1 MKQKYFSAPR
11 AAAVCSLALAAWA
24 CLAGPAAAAEPN
36 GASSPP
42 SLTPKPSTLSPAAV
56 STSVFSLGPLVDAK
70 YDRGIA
76 LMYRLEFDKA
86 EEQFKDI
93 IRVDTANP
101 AGYFALAA
109 LSWWRYSQNFDVQ
122 ADFKD
127 LEAEFMRNVESAI
140 KVCEERLDKKEALD
154 QTYFFMGSAYGLR
167 GRWYAVQRRW
177 FKAYT
182 SGNKGRKLLNK
193 AVKINPEFYDAYL
206 GLGIFDYFAD
216 TLPGILKIPALLFI
230 SGDKARGI
238 SEVRLA
244 LEKGRFFS
252 TEARLFLV
260 EIMTRHEKNFKAAFE
275 ELAALKAGDPS
286 NLFFRL
292 AEILTLI
299 HAQDWRKALDECV
312 SFLADHKKDPSPGI
326 TQQLSLVYLS
336 AGDSYLGLNKPLEAA
351 AWFTG
356 GTAQTAFP
364 KKGWVTYC
372 YLRRGQA
379 MDLMGKREEAVMDY
393 RTVLA
398 RDNFWDSWK
407 YARLAVKKAPDLSE
421 VSRQLTE
428 D

>member
-1 MKQKYFSAPR
+1 MKNHLHALLMPLVFVFSPVLFT
-11 AAAVCSLALAAWA
+11 AVCCAGGAVKDAA
-24 CLAGPAAAAEPN
+24 PAEV
-36 GASSPP
+36 
-42 SLTPKPSTLSPAAV
+42 LLPAAV
-56 STSVFSLGPLVDAK
+56 STSIFSLGPLVDEK

-86 EEQFKDI
+86 QEQFQDI
-93 IRVDTANP
+93 IKADTSNP

-127 LEAEFMRNVESAI
+127 LENEFMNNVDAAV
-140 KVCEERLDKKEALD
+140 KVCEGRLKKKEALD
-154 QTYFFMGSAYGLR
+154 QTYFFMGSAYGLK

-182 SGNKGRKLLNK
+182 NGNKGRKLLNK
-193 AVKINPEFYDAYL
+193 AVKVNPEFYDAYL

-216 TLPGILKIPALLFI
+216 TLPGVLKIPALLFI

-260 EIMTRHEKNFKAAFE
+260 EILTRHEKNFKAALE
-275 ELAALKAGDPS
+275 EVAALKEEDSS

-292 AEILTLI
+292 GEILTLV
-299 HAQDWRKALDECV
+299 HAQYWQKVLDECDK
-312 SFLADHKKDPSPGI
+312 FLADYKKMPSPGI
-326 TQQLSLVYLS
+326 TQQLSLIYLS
-336 AGDSYLGLNKPLEAA
+336 AGDAYLALNKPREAS

-356 GTAQTAFP
+356 GIAETVFP
-364 KKGWVTYC
+364 KKGWITYC

-379 MDLMGKREEAVMDY
+379 MDMMGKREEAVLDY
-393 RTVLA
+393 AAVMG
-398 RDNFWDSWK
+398 RDNFWDSQK
-407 YARLAVKKAPDLSE
+407 YAKAAIKKAPDFKE
-421 VSRQLTE
+421 VYRQLME